1 MDVKRKEKKEINV
14 AKFWWILLKKEQRK
28 RSVQNEGGVL
38 VVL

>member
-1 MDVKRKEKKEINV
+1 MDVKRKIKKEINV
-14 AKFWWILLKKEQRK
+14 AKFWWSLLKKEQRK